1 MRHYYESNHGTQKT
15 MTGIC
20 NFPIDQN
27 KRCTQPI
34 ADGRPNC
41 GRHKVSLSAEQLEED
56 LTVYKKGGQLHI
68 WAGEPDDVYC
78 MIHSDPAY
86 QALYQ
91 VAGETPP
98 CCLKEM
104 VEYRDE
110 DGQWHRDDGP
120 AVIESN
126 GSQWWFRHGQLHRDD
141 GPAMIH
147 SVGRLE
153 WCQYGECHRDGGPA
167 RIYVDGTREWYQH
180 GKLHRD
186 DGPAV
191 IYADGVKEW
200 YQHGDLHRDDGPA
213 RIWPDGSQQWYWH
226 DEEVTE
232 EEHAKLREQSEG
244 V

>member
-1 MRHYYESNHGTQKT
+1 
-15 MTGIC
+15 MTRIC
-20 NFPIDQN
+20 NFPITEF
-27 KRCTQPI
+27 KRCTQPV
-34 ADGRPNC
+34 ADGKPNC
-41 GRHKVSLSAEQLEED
+41 GRHKCEMSADQL
-56 LTVYKKGGQLHI
+56 GQDSVMYRKDGELHI
-68 WAGEPDDVYC
+68 WTGEPDGVHC

-86 QALYQ
+86 QTLYQ
-91 VAGETPP
+91 LAGETPP

-104 VEYRDE
+104 VEHRDE

-126 GSQWWFRHGQLHRDD
+126 GSQWWFRHGEIHRDD
-141 GPAMIH
+141 GPAMIY

-153 WCQYGECHRDGGPA
+153 WCQYGEYHRDDGPA
-167 RIYVDGTREWYQH
+167 RIHVDGTQEWYQH

-191 IYADGVKEW
+191 IYANGAQEW

-232 EEHAKLREQSEG
+232 EEHTKLREQSEG